1 MFSTWYAKTGF
12 DTQNFIMFN
21 KIIFDPTQSSTFCN
35 QSVNNLV
42 EMEEIQENLIF
53 QSLVHFSLALRRN
66 FLRCYIFTP
75 IQIYNNIVNRLLQA
89 QVLITTRCFRP
100 LLLTCVPCLYQQM
113 NHSNNNFRDIITTL

>member
-1 MFSTWYAKTGF
+1 MISALLFSFEKEF
-12 DTQNFIMFN
+12 SQM
-21 KIIFDPTQSSTFCN
+21 
-35 QSVNNLV
+35 L
-42 EMEEIQENLIF
+42 
-53 QSLVHFSLALRRN
+53 HFYTN
-66 FLRCYIFTP
+66 